1 MPGRRRRL
9 LNTTLNRRASLED
22 HMTHPHRR
30 LSAWIPA
37 ALLTLPIVTLA
48 TPAHAVSTRTLIAPL
63 GAAADDQFGVS
74 VSGAGDVNGDGYA
87 DVIVGAPGNAA
98 AGSAAG
104 GAYIFYGGPSAGA
117 VAGLT
122 LTGEAANDNFG
133 FSVSG
138 AGDVNG
144 DGYADVIVGAYL

>member
-1 MPGRRRRL
+1 
-9 LNTTLNRRASLED
+9 
-22 HMTHPHRR
+22 MTHPHRR

-144 DGYADVIVGAYL
+144 DGYADVIVGAYLYEDGGRFDGPPYVFY